1 MQSLP
6 YSIVTAY
13 YNSVNRL
20 DLWTTAGKVGILLGK
35 QADIQQLEAL
45 IAMCVLGGRPAGD
58 IPPRQATHTARY
70 PELPCGRA
78 SISGGVGHVH

>member
-1 MQSLP
+1 MCDSAIFTTKRLILRDVWGLWHRKMEVQSLP

-45 IAMCVLGGRPAGD
+45 IAMCVLG
-58 IPPRQATHTARY
+58 
-70 PELPCGRA
+70 E
-78 SISGGVGHVH
+78 